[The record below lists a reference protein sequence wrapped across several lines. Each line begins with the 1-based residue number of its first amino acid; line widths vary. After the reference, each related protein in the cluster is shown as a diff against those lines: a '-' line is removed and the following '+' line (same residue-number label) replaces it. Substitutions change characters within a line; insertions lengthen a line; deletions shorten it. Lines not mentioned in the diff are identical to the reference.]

1 MNKNKHLCN
10 ALVLLPALIG
20 LLLPVVAD
28 AAPRFART
36 TNTWAAT
43 TWSATSCAAGTGAA
57 VPANGDDVTI
67 CPGVTVT
74 LTSNTNN
81 LGSLTVDGTL
91 TFGNNTTARTLTVGG
106 NILVNSTGTINVAN
120 FTVTHSLVAGGNI
133 TNNGSFDLVFDANSL
148 CNTTLNGA
156 GPQVI
161 GGTSAGTT
169 EFNNVTVTN
178 SLTINKSG
186 AAVTQT
192 GTLSVGGNLLVQAG
206 TLSLG
211 NTTTITGTTVISGT
225 LLHANTT
232 GTRTFTGTVTVNSGG
247 TWTNS
252 VNEGITFGANLV
264 NDGTFTSGTGTH
276 AFTAGTAQLSGAA
289 AITFGGPVTAS
300 GNLTINK
307 SAGDV
312 TTSNTLTVTGG
323 LTVQAGTL
331 SVANTVAVTGATS
344 ISGTLTNT
352 TTTGSRTF
360 TGGVTVNSGGTFSN
374 NTVAE
379 PVTIGGDF
387 INNGTFNSGT
397 AAYTFSSAGQWGG
410 SSGLNFGGAVNVT
423 AGARANNTT
432 VDVAGTL
439 ALSANVTLTNNA
451 TVNAAGAI
459 TGANAT
465 TSVWTNA
472 ANSTLNIGG
481 ALLATGTLNASAS
494 GNTVNYNGAAA
505 QAAKNASGNQY
516 FHLTFS
522 GAGTNTMATAGST
535 FNILGNLAV
544 NAGSTLSAD
553 SNDNII
559 NVTGN
564 MTVAGTYLASNTAGR
579 TLTVAGNLN
588 LTGTFTGNTA
598 PVTLAGN
605 FTSSGTFTSGA
616 GLFTLNGGAAQLIN
630 GTNPPTFTNLTVNSA
645 GVSLGGVDATV
656 SSVLTLTSGVV
667 TTGGNVLAVTG
678 NCPGSVVRTA
688 GHVAGLLRLRIPTGS
703 PTCVFPVGDA
713 AGYRPVTIAF
723 TTVTN
728 TGTRDVTAS
737 VTQAAGEHPNLG
749 SSTIEP
755 LLNVNRYWTLANNT
769 TTFTSAI
776 ATFQYLAGDA
786 DAGGDQTSFIAG
798 RYASGTWTYPS
809 SSASAGSVQVSGLL
823 TATLAGDY
831 ALGEVVPVLFSH
843 WRMDQPGGWNGSS
856 NEVIDSG
863 SGGFHGVAAGLVTR
877 PTTSAA
883 SPAIAGTP
891 GTCQYGV
898 FNRSNKDYV
907 ALGAGYPNLMSTAGG
922 FTITAWIN
930 TTNSALPGQRIFI
943 DDQNNATPGGW
954 GFSVGETDRA
964 GAGGLRF
971 YYRQATTV
979 TVDTVAIPSNQWLFV
994 ALTVNLAAGANAS
1007 RATLYAY
1014 NTAGTLVTT
1023 YTQTFTWTAG
1033 TDAGPPSIGGETN
1046 AAGENTN
1053 AFGFSGSIDELRVYQ
1068 QALSEGRL
1076 NLIRQETRDCNFLN
1090 HIRIEH
1096 DGVGLTCA
1104 PETVTVKACTDAL
1117 CTSTYTGSVTTTLSP
1132 AGWVGGNTITF
1143 SGTTNVDL
1151 RRTVPGVVTLGA
1163 GTTTPTPAS
1172 ATRCFNGL
1180 LETCSLDFRN
1190 TGFLFGAIPAQTA
1203 GTTSATHTVQAVRTD
1218 NNTGV
1223 CTGVFTGNVPNI
1235 ELASECV
1242 NPGTCQSG
1250 QQVTFNNNGSGTIAA
1265 NNSASVGSWTARTLT
1280 FGVNSTASFTF
1291 AYPDVGAIR
1300 LHARYNINGSGDYM
1314 TGTSSNVVVKPAGF
1328 TVSNIR
1334 RASDNFANP
1343 GAANAGGAVFMRAGE
1358 NIALTATAVNSLGA
1372 ATPNFGKETPAEGVQ
1387 LTTALAGGLGLTSN
1401 PGLGNSLIAGSAFT
1415 AGAAAVNNLT
1425 WGEVGIMTITPR
1437 LGDGNYLGAGDVVGT
1452 ASGNVGRFTPH
1463 HFTVATNTP
1472 SFTAA
1477 CSAGGFTYVGQA
1489 FSYGVTPV
1497 LTVTARNFAGGTT
1510 VNYKGTSPAGQAFFK
1525 LTNASLTGKS
1535 YAAATGTLD
1544 VSGITG
1550 TDPAIVDNG
1559 NGTATLTFASGTGL
1573 LFTRSAPAAPFD
1585 ADISLAI
1592 NVIDADSVAYAS
1604 NPARFG
1610 QATAGN
1616 GMAFTGSK
1624 SMRFGR
1630 LRLGGASGSQLLALN
1645 VPFEAQYWTGA
1656 FFATNTADTCSTFV
1670 TGNVGL
1676 GNYIGN
1682 LGAGETTV
1690 AAITSPL
1697 QGGRGSIRLSAPGVG
1712 NNGSVDVA
1720 VNLGA
1725 GAAAGACAGFAPTAT
1740 AGNKVYLRGGWCAPG
1755 TYIRDPAA
1763 RARFGI
1769 QRSSDEAIYS
1779 RETTN

>member
-1 MNKNKHLCN
+1 M
-10 ALVLLPALIG
+10 ARWTQGVLLIAVLGMSGPAL
-20 LLLPVVAD
+20 
-28 AAPRFART
+28 AAVCSST
-36 TNTWAAT
+36 
-43 TWSATSCAAGTGAA
+43 GTGTWTANIWGGACPAGGPTAA
-57 VPANGDDVTI
+57 DDVTI
-67 CPGVTVT
+67 NAGHNITFPAGAGAYAARSLTFSAAGGAANLTHAANQSLTVGVGGVTINSS
-74 LTSNTNN
+74 SNTNSTKAWNINTGSATVNGPVTLQEGSANNSRIAAIN
-81 LGSLTVDGTL
+81 LTTGPSPAATL
-91 TFGNNTTARTLTVGG
+91 TINGDLTMTSGNAARTRIDMTGG
-106 NILVNSTGTINVAN
+106 SANGQINLSGA
-120 FTVTHSLVAGGNI
+120 FTVT
-133 TNNGSFDLVFDANSL
+133 T
-148 CNTTLNGA
+148 
-156 GPQVI
+156 
-161 GGTSAGTT
+161 
-169 EFNNVTVTN
+169 
-178 SLTINKSG
+178 
-186 AAVTQT
+186 T
-192 GTLSVGGNLLVQAG
+192 GTLAMGAGAAIFNYNGNAAQTVRVGVSAIIYRNLHINNTAGATLSAAVSATNVSGNLLVQSGILNNNGFAVVGGAG
-206 TLSLG
+206 DTFDVANGARFNL
-211 NTTTITGTTVISGT
+211 TGTSAMASGF
-225 LLHANTT
+225 A
-232 GTRTFTGTVTVNSGG
+232 TRTFGPTSTVSF
-247 TWTNS
+247 
-252 VNEGITFGANLV
+252 EGANQAVASGLTYGDV
-264 NDGTFTSGTGTH
+264 NIAGTGTKTP
-276 AFTAGTAQLSGAA
+276 AAGT
-289 AITFGGPVTAS
+289 V
-300 GNLTINK
+300 
-307 SAGDV
+307 
-312 TTSNTLTVTGG
+312 
-323 LTVQAGTL
+323 
-331 SVANTVAVTGATS
+331 
-344 ISGTLTNT
+344 
-352 TTTGSRTF
+352 
-360 TGGVTVNSGGTFSN
+360 
-374 NTVAE
+374 
-379 PVTIGGDF
+379 
-387 INNGTFNSGT
+387 
-397 AAYTFSSAGQWGG
+397 
-410 SSGLNFGGAVNVT
+410 
-423 AGARANNTT
+423 
-432 VDVAGTL
+432 
-439 ALSANVTLTNNA
+439 
-451 TVNAAGAI
+451 
-459 TGANAT
+459 
-465 TSVWTNA
+465 
-472 ANSTLNIGG
+472 
-481 ALLATGTLNASAS
+481 
-494 GNTVNYNGAAA
+494 
-505 QAAKNASGNQY
+505 
-516 FHLTFS
+516 
-522 GAGTNTMATAGST
+522 
-535 FNILGNLAV
+535 
-544 NAGSTLSAD
+544 
-553 SNDNII
+553 
-559 NVTGN
+559 
-564 MTVAGTYLASNTAGR
+564 
-579 TLTVAGNLN
+579 TVAGNLTVNAGTTLNVNTSDPVINVSGN
-588 LTGTFTGNTA
+588 LSVAGTFTGASVAASALTVGGDLGLTGSYTGNGA
-598 PVTLAGN
+598 PLNLAGN

-616 GLFTLNGGAAQLIN
+616 GVFTLNGGTAQVIN
-630 GTNPPTFTNLTVNSA
+630 GTSSPTFTNLAVNSA
-645 GVSLGGVDATV
+645 GVTLSGVDV
-656 SSVLTLTSGVV
+656 SVTTLLTLTSGAVS
-667 TTGGNVLAVTG
+667 TGGNVLAVTA
-678 NCPGSVVRTA
+678 NCPGSVART
-688 GHVAGLLRLRIPTGS
+688 GGRVAGFLRLRIPTGS
-703 PTCVFPVGDA
+703 PTCVFHVGDA
-713 AGYRPVTIAF
+713 ADYRPVTIAF

-737 VTQAAGEHPNLG
+737 VTQAAGEHPNIA

-755 LLNVNRYWTLANNT
+755 ALNVNRYWTLANNT

-776 ATFQYLAGDA
+776 ATFEYLAGDA
-786 DAGGDQTSFIAG
+786 DAGADQTSFIAG

-831 ALGEVVPVLFSH
+831 AFGETVPVLFSH
-843 WRMDQPGGWNGSS
+843 WRMDQPGGWNGTS
-856 NEVIDSG
+856 NEVTDSG

-907 ALGAGYPNLMSTAGG
+907 ALGGGYPNLMSTAGG

-943 DDQNNATPGGW
+943 DDQNNASPGGW

-971 YYRQATTV
+971 YYRQPTVV

-994 ALTVNLAAGANAS
+994 ALTVNVAAGANAS

-1053 AFGFSGSIDELRVYQ
+1053 AFGFSGSIDEVRVYQ

-1076 NLIRQETRDCNFLN
+1076 NLIRQETRPCNFLN

-1143 SGTTNVDL
+1143 TGTTNVDL

-1163 GTTTPTPAS
+1163 GTTTPTPS
-1172 ATRCFNGL
+1172 SITRCFNGL
-1180 LETCSLDFRN
+1180 LETCDLDFRN

-1218 NNTGV
+1218 NSTGV

-1235 ELASECV
+1235 ELASECI
-1242 NPGTCQSG
+1242 NPGTCQPG

-1265 NNSASVGSWTARTLT
+1265 NNSASVSAWTSRTLT
-1280 FGVNSTASFTF
+1280 FGANSTASFTF

-1328 TVSNIR
+1328 TVTSIR

-1387 LTTALAGGLGLTSN
+1387 LTTALVGGLGLTSN
-1401 PGLGNSLIAGSAFT
+1401 PGLGNNLIAGSAFT

-1437 LGDGNYLGAGDVVGT
+1437 LGDGDYLGAGDVIGT
-1452 ASGNVGRFTPH
+1452 ASGNIGRFTPH

-1472 SFTAA
+1472 SFAAA
-1477 CSAGGFTYVGQA
+1477 CSAGAFSYIGQP
-1489 FSYGVTPV
+1489 FSYGVAPV

-1510 VNYKGTSPAGQAFFK
+1510 QNYKGTSPAGQAFFK
-1525 LTNASLTGKS
+1525 LTNASLTGKAYTAS
-1535 YAAATGTLD
+1535 TGTLD

-1550 TDPAIVDNG
+1550 TDPVIVDNG
-1559 NGTATLTFASGTGL
+1559 NGTASLTFGSGTGL
-1573 LFTRSAPAAPFD
+1573 LFTRSTPAAPFD

-1616 GMAFTGSK
+1616 GIAFTGGK
-1624 SMRFGR
+1624 AMRFGR
-1630 LRLGGASGSQLLALN
+1630 LRLGGASGSQLLTLN

-1676 GNYIGN
+1676 GNFIGN

-1690 AAITSPL
+1690 TAITSPL
-1697 QGGRGSIRLSAPGVG
+1697 QAGRGSIRLSAPGAG

-1720 VNLGA
+1720 LNLGA
-1725 GAAAGACAGFAPTAT
+1725 AANANACPALTPAAT
-1740 AGNKVYLRGGWCAPG
+1740 AGNKTYLRGQWCGATP
-1755 TYIRDPAA
+1755 TRDPAA

-1769 QRSSDEAIYS
+1769 MRSSDEAIYS
-1779 RETTN
+1779 RENTN

>member
-1 MNKNKHLCN
+1 MINTHHPEFFAARL
-10 ALVLLPALIG
+10 LQGVLLAVALAGAQPALAAVCSSTGGGSWTANIWG
-20 LLLPVVAD
+20 GACPAGGPTAADDVTINAGHNITFPAGAGSYAARSLTFPTAGGAASLTHAANQMLTVGVGGVTITGSNSSNSTKAWNINTGSATVNGPVTLQQGSNNSRI
-28 AAPRFART
+28 AAINLTTGAVLTINGNLTMTSSNAART
-36 TNTWAAT
+36 RIDMTGGSANGQINLSGAFTVT
-43 TWSATSCAAGTGAA
+43 TTGTLAMGTGAA
-57 VPANGDDVTI
+57 IFNYNG
-67 CPGVTVT
+67 
-74 LTSNTNN
+74 
-81 LGSLTVDGTL
+81 
-91 TFGNNTTARTLTVGG
+91 TTAQTVRVGISSIIYRNLHLNNPAGATL
-106 NILVNSTGTINVAN
+106 
-120 FTVTHSLVAGGNI
+120 
-133 TNNGSFDLVFDANSL
+133 
-148 CNTTLNGA
+148 
-156 GPQVI
+156 
-161 GGTSAGTT
+161 SAAVSAT
-169 EFNNVTVTN
+169 NVT
-178 SLTINKSG
+178 
-186 AAVTQT
+186 
-192 GTLSVGGNLLVQAG
+192 GNLLVQ
-206 TLSLG
+206 
-211 NTTTITGTTVISGT
+211 SGIFNNGDF
-225 LLHANTT
+225 A
-232 GTRTFTGTVTVNSGG
+232 VVGG
-247 TWTNS
+247 
-252 VNEGITFGANLV
+252 
-264 NDGTFTSGTGTH
+264 
-276 AFTAGTAQLSGAA
+276 
-289 AITFGGPVTAS
+289 
-300 GNLTINK
+300 
-307 SAGDV
+307 AGD
-312 TTSNTLTVTGG
+312 TFD
-323 LTVQAGTL
+323 
-331 SVANTVAVTGATS
+331 VAN
-344 ISGTLTNT
+344 
-352 TTTGSRTF
+352 
-360 TGGVTVNSGGTFSN
+360 
-374 NTVAE
+374 
-379 PVTIGGDF
+379 
-387 INNGTFNSGT
+387 
-397 AAYTFSSAGQWGG
+397 
-410 SSGLNFGGAVNVT
+410 
-423 AGARANNTT
+423 GAR
-432 VDVAGTL
+432 
-439 ALSANVTLTNNA
+439 
-451 TVNAAGAI
+451 
-459 TGANAT
+459 
-465 TSVWTNA
+465 
-472 ANSTLNIGG
+472 
-481 ALLATGTLNASAS
+481 
-494 GNTVNYNGAAA
+494 
-505 QAAKNASGNQY
+505 
-516 FHLTFS
+516 F
-522 GAGTNTMATAGST
+522 
-535 FNILGNLAV
+535 
-544 NAGSTLSAD
+544 
-553 SNDNII
+553 
-559 NVTGN
+559 
-564 MTVAGTYLASNTAGR
+564 
-579 TLTVAGNLN
+579 N
-588 LTGTFTGNTA
+588 LTGTSAMASGFATRTFGPTSTVSFEGTNQAVASGLTYGHVNIAGTGTKTPAAGTVTAAGNLTVNAGTTFNVNTSDPAISVAGDVSIGGTYAAGSNAANALTIGGNLALTGTYTGNNA
-598 PVTLAGN
+598 PVNLAGD
-605 FTSSGTFTSGA
+605 FTSSGAFTSGA
-616 GLFTLNGGAAQLIN
+616 GVFTLNGGGAQVIN
-630 GTNPPTFTNLTVNSA
+630 GTSSPTFTNLAVNSA
-645 GVSLGGVDATV
+645 GVTLSGVNATV
-656 SSVLTLTSGVV
+656 GSVLTLTSGVV

-688 GHVAGLLRLRIPTGS
+688 GHVAGFLRLRIPTGS

-713 AGYRPVTIAF
+713 SGYRPVTIAF

-776 ATFQYLAGDA
+776 ATFQYLGADA
-786 DAGGDQTSFIAG
+786 DAGTDQTSFITG

-831 ALGEVVPVLFSH
+831 AFGETVPVLFSH
-843 WRMDQPGGWNGSS
+843 WRMDQPGGWNGTAG
-856 NEVIDSG
+856 EVVDSG
-863 SGGFHGVAAGLVTR
+863 SGGFNGVAAGLVTR

-943 DDQNNATPGGW
+943 DDENNASPGGW

-971 YYRQATTV
+971 YYRQPTVV

-994 ALTVNLAAGANAS
+994 ALSVTLAAGADAS

-1046 AAGENTN
+1046 AAGEGTN
-1053 AFGFSGSIDELRVYQ
+1053 QFGFSGSIDEVRVYQ

-1076 NLIRQETRDCNFLN
+1076 NLVRQETRPCNFLN

-1143 SGTTNVDL
+1143 TGTTNVDL
-1151 RRTVPGVVTLGA
+1151 RRTAPGVVTLGA
-1163 GTTTPTPAS
+1163 GTTTPTPS
-1172 ATRCFNGL
+1172 SVTRCFNGL
-1180 LETCSLDFRN
+1180 LETCDLDFRN

-1235 ELASECV
+1235 ELASECI
-1242 NPGTCQSG
+1242 NPGTCQPG
-1250 QQVTFNNNGSGTIAA
+1250 QQVTFNNNGSGAIAA

-1280 FGVNSTASFTF
+1280 FGANSTASFTF

-1314 TGTSSNVVVKPAGF
+1314 TGTSASVVVKPAGF

-1358 NIALTATAVNSLGA
+1358 NIALTVTAVNSLGA
-1372 ATPNFGKETPAEGVQ
+1372 ATPNFGKETPAEGAQ
-1387 LTTALAGGLGLTSN
+1387 LTTALVGGLGLTSN
-1401 PGLGNSLIAGSAFT
+1401 PGLGNGLIAGAAFT

-1437 LGDGNYLGAGDVVGT
+1437 LGDGNYLGAGDVIGT

-1472 SFTAA
+1472 SFAAA

-1489 FSYGVTPV
+1489 FSYGVAPV
-1497 LTVTARNFAGGTT
+1497 LTVSARNFAGGITQ
-1510 VNYKGTSPAGQAFFK
+1510 NYKGTSPAGQAFFK
-1525 LTNASLTGKS
+1525 LTNASLTGKA
-1535 YAAATGTLD
+1535 YTAATGTLD

-1550 TDPAIVDNG
+1550 TDPVIVDNG
-1559 NGTATLTFASGTGL
+1559 NGTATLSFTSGTGL
-1573 LFTRSAPAAPFD
+1573 RFTRGTPVAPFD

-1616 GMAFTGSK
+1616 GMAFTGGK
-1624 SMRFGR
+1624 LMRFGR

-1656 FFATNTADTCSTFV
+1656 FFATHTADTCSTFV

-1676 GNYIGN
+1676 GNFIGN

-1697 QGGRGSIRLSAPGVG
+1697 QAGRGSIRLSAPGAG

-1720 VNLGA
+1720 INLGA
-1725 GAAAGACAGFAPTAT
+1725 GATADACAGFAPAAA
-1740 AGNKVYLRGGWCAPG
+1740 AGNKAHLRGAWCAPG
-1755 TYIRDPAA
+1755 TYTRDPAA

-1779 RETTN
+1779 RESTN